1 MRPMYFTL
9 AKRTLTKTYWVYK
22 EKNKD
27 SILIRRHLVS
37 MCVTQFPSVSNS
49 TFKLYDLAEEILSVS
64 NMSLLLYL
72 VV

>member
-1 MRPMYFTL
+1 M
-9 AKRTLTKTYWVYK
+9 
-22 EKNKD
+22 
-27 SILIRRHLVS
+27 LIKWHLVS

-72 VV
+72 VFIIIYLV